1 MSLRRL
7 AFLFTPVWR
16 RRRGVVTRV
25 VQMASI
31 GLRSHT
37 DPRSVSGV
45 QVILRAVGNESG
57 ERSGVSPIA
66 LDFFYQPVRVSVRFT
81 QNYVVNRVLAHCG

>member
-37 DPRSVSGV
+37 DLRSVSGV
-45 QVILRAVGNESG
+45 
-57 ERSGVSPIA
+57 RSGVSPIA